1 MFTKSAE
8 LYDAIYQK
16 EYAAEVARLEEYLRR
31 HKRSAGNALLDVACG
46 TGGHI
51 KHLRER
57 YRVEGLDLDPS
68 ILAVARRGNPGVPF
82 HEADMIS
89 FDLPQ
94 YFDVIACLASS
105 IGYVRTVDGLHTALR
120 TFARHLVPGG
130 VALVEPWITP
140 DRYEPGR
147 VIARFVDEPELK
159 VARVNI
165 SSVEG
170 RLAVLNFHY
179 LVGRVEGVDHFTER
193 HELGLFTEEE
203 YRQAFRGAG
212 LDTAYDPHG
221 LIGRGMYI
229 GVKPLT

>member
-8 LYDAIYQK
+8 LYDAIYRK
-16 EYAAEVARLEEYLRR
+16 EYAAEVARLEEFIRR
-31 HKRSAGNALLDVACG
+31 HKRSAGNGLLDVACG

-68 ILAVARRGNPGVPF
+68 ILAVARRDNPGVPF

-94 YFDVIACLASS
+94 RFDVVACLASS
-105 IGYVRTVDGLHTALR
+105 IGYARTVDGLHAALR

-130 VALVEPWITP
+130 VALVEPWITS

-147 VIARFVDEPELK
+147 VIARSVDEPELK
-159 VARVNI
+159 VARINV

-170 RLAVLNFHY
+170 RLAVLNSHY
-179 LVGRVEGVDHFTER
+179 LVGTPEGVEHFTER

-203 YRQAFRGAG
+203 YMQAFRGAG